1 MLRQPY
7 PSDQGMLSVRKK
19 EWMKWVVLID
29 HELIKL
35 VVDANHN
42 SSNAV
47 VNNLMN
53 SSDTYS

>member
-19 EWMKWVVLID
+19 EWMTWAVLID
-29 HELIKL
+29 HELMKL
-35 VVDANHN
+35 VVDAGHN
-42 SSNAV
+42 SSNAA
-47 VNNLMN
+47 VNNLMS

>member
-19 EWMKWVVLID
+19 EWMTWVVLID
-29 HELIKL
+29 HELMKL
-35 VVDANHN
+35 VVDVGHN
-42 SSNAV
+42 SSNAA
-47 VNNLMN
+47 VNNLMS